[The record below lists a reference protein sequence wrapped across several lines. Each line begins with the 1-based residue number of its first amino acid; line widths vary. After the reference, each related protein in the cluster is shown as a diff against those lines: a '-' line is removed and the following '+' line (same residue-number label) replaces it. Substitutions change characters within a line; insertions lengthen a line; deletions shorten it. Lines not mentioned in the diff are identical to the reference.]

1 MQQSKIGSHLQLFL
15 FICLI
20 LIAQFAFSS
29 IWAANTAHVPK
40 HLITTPDSTD
50 ASISGFVKDS
60 ASGETIIGATI
71 RVQTLKLGA
80 HSNSSGYY
88 SLHLPSD
95 VPMIVEVTSL
105 GYKKVVLNLTL
116 KPDES
121 RRINFTLSEQDVQGN
136 QVLIEA
142 DEAKERQEPQVSRVE
157 LRPAQIKMLPKAGE
171 ADIFRILQLMP
182 GVQTSSE
189 ISSGLYIRG
198 GSPDENLIL
207 LDGAVLYN
215 PTHFFGFFSTFNPD
229 AIKDVEL
236 IKGGFPVEYGGRLSA
251 VLSVTDKDGD
261 MNQTKGSASLGL
273 ISSRATI
280 ETPVGDG
287 ALTLSGR
294 RTYIDVILKAT
305 GLEQSL
311 NIPDY
316 HFYDLNG
323 KFTQTL
329 GQNDKLAI
337 SGYGGSDNLNY
348 SSGTAGTAIAVDWG
362 NQAGSVL
369 WTHIFS
375 SDLFAKFYATGS
387 HYFSTLNAGLGAAG
401 FSWNNDIRDYSL
413 YGNLDYF
420 YQQEHEIKLG
430 FQATDYRFLFK
441 IQSGTNPPNANFDL
455 TPVYLAGYLQ
465 DEWKP
470 TDRIAITGGLRA
482 DEISA
487 KSGVNFDPRVSGRY
501 IINADVTLK
510 ASVGIYHQYLKL
522 ANNPTLS
529 FFDVWLP
536 VDSTQNVSKAV
547 QYVLGVST
555 VPMEGFTLD
564 VEGYYKTM
572 TNLVEIRPNITS
584 AGKLSDIFFTGDG
597 RAYGMEFFLQKQMG
611 KLTGWLG
618 YTLAWTKRKFPDI
631 NNGAEYPPVYDR
643 RNDLDL
649 VLTYQL
655 NDRWTLGSSFTYQ
668 TGQAYSQT
676 VADYQQIE
684 PDNAGPLVTIN
695 GAYNGLRLPPYHRL
709 DFSGTYSFSL
719 FSDKRNAEFDIDIY
733 NVYDHRNVWIS
744 QVDATTNPA
753 TINYVRLLPI
763 LPTFSISVN
772 F

>member
-1 MQQSKIGSHLQLFL
+1 M
-15 FICLI
+15 
-20 LIAQFAFSS
+20 
-29 IWAANTAHVPK
+29 
-40 HLITTPDSTD
+40 
-50 ASISGFVKDS
+50 
-60 ASGETIIGATI
+60 
-71 RVQTLKLGA
+71 
-80 HSNSSGYY
+80 
-88 SLHLPSD
+88 
-95 VPMIVEVTSL
+95 
-105 GYKKVVLNLTL
+105 
-116 KPDES
+116 
-121 RRINFTLSEQDVQGN
+121 
-136 QVLIEA
+136 
-142 DEAKERQEPQVSRVE
+142 
-157 LRPAQIKMLPKAGE
+157 
-171 ADIFRILQLMP
+171 
-182 GVQTSSE
+182 
-189 ISSGLYIRG
+189 
-198 GSPDENLIL
+198 
-207 LDGAVLYN
+207 LYN
-215 PTHFFGFFSTFNPD
+215 PTHFFGFFSTFNSD

-273 ISSRATI
+273 IASRATI

-294 RTYIDVILKAT
+294 RTYIDVVLKAT

-348 SSGTAGTAIAVDWG
+348 SNGTAGSDIAVDWG
-362 NQAGSVL
+362 NQAASVL

-387 HYFSTLNAGLGAAG
+387 HYFSTLTGGLGAAS

-441 IQSGTNPPNANFDL
+441 IQAGTNPPNANFDL

-470 TDRIAITGGLRA
+470 TDRIAVTGGLRA

-555 VPMEGFTLD
+555 VPFEGYTLE

-597 RAYGMEFFLQKQMG
+597 RAYGIEFFLQKQVG

-684 PDNAGPLVTIN
+684 PDNAGPLVTIR
-695 GAYNGLRLPPYHRL
+695 GAYNGLRLPPYNRL

-719 FSDKRNAEFDIDIY
+719 FSEKRNAEFDIDIY
-733 NVYDHRNVWIS
+733 NVYNHRNVWIS